1 MKNQINKVS
10 LLGNVGMQPELKM
23 INNKPM
29 CRLSL
34 ATNEVYTT
42 PNGEK
47 KKITIWHNIALWNKH
62 AEYAVNTISKG
73 QLVYVEGKLNSRQYE
88 DKNGVVR
95 SIQEIIAQLVSIWS
109 SKESDLENTAAT
121 NALPF

>member
-10 LLGNVGMQPELKM
+10 LLGNVGMQPELKL

-29 CRLSL
+29 CKLSL
-34 ATNEVYTT
+34 ATNEVFTA

-47 KKITIWHNIALWNKH
+47 KKITIWHNITLWNKH
-62 AEYAVNTISKG
+62 AEYAVNAINKG
-73 QLVYVEGKLNSRQYE
+73 QLVYVEGKINTRQYE
-88 DKNGVVR
+88 DKNGIVR
-95 SIQEIIAQLVSIWS
+95 SIYEVVANLVSIWS
-109 SKESDLENTAAT
+109 NKESELEKAAAT

>member
-62 AEYAVNTISKG
+62 AEYAMNSISKG
-73 QLVYVEGKLNSRQYE
+73 QLVYIEGKLNSKQYE
-88 DKNGVVR
+88 DKNGVTR
-95 SIQEIIAQLVSIWS
+95 SVNEIIAQLVSIWG
-109 SKESDLENTAAT
+109 SKANDLETSAAN

>member
-62 AEYAVNTISKG
+62 AEYAMNTISKG
-73 QLVYVEGKLNSRQYE
+73 QLVYVEGKLNSKQYE
-88 DKNGVVR
+88 DKNGVTR
-95 SIQEIIAQLVSIWS
+95 SVNEIIAQLVSIWS
-109 SKESDLENTAAT
+109 SKTEDLEKTALS